1 MIDYIR
7 EYKKYSSSYYVSEGI
22 RTTAGV
28 MIPLLVA
35 SYFGQL
41 QTGIALALGA
51 MSVGL
56 TDNTGPIHHRINGM
70 VAAILLIFMTTLL
83 TGFIMRFPGLL
94 AVFIA
99 FMGFACSFI
108 GVYGVRANYVGG
120 AGLLIMVLSIDER
133 YDSVQVVRNA
143 LLVSG
148 GGLFYLVISLL
159 LYRLRPYKLIQQAL
173 GDELLATAAYL
184 RTRASFYAP
193 DVDYDATYKI
203 LLDQQV
209 QVHNKQHLA
218 REMLFKTRDIV
229 RESTHTS
236 RIMMM
241 IFLDSV
247 DLFERIMTS
256 QQDYRKLHEQADE
269 SRLLPLFG
277 AYIIQLANEAESI
290 GLALQTGSASV
301 SNPGLAAEL
310 KAIEEEFMRVRAA
323 SMNDGNIEGFI
334 SMRHILDSLK
344 DLLSRLETLHRY
356 TSFDKKIGHTINHQ
370 IQYDKFV
377 SPTEFNVKL
386 LTNNLSIDSNIF
398 RHSIRVSV
406 SLLAGYFIAMI
417 LPFGHSYWI
426 LLTIVVILKPAYSL
440 TKTRNI
446 ERLLGTFTG
455 AVIGSIILWLVT
467 DSHILLSVMV
477 IAMVIAYSMIRLKY
491 LVSVIAMTAYIL
503 IAFHF
508 LKPGDFTVVLRDR
521 LIDTF
526 VGSMIAFVAT
536 IAIPPKWEHEQIQS
550 LIRNALMANA
560 RYFSFISKPF
570 LGETLTNLDYKLH
583 RKEAFVQLANL
594 SDAFQRMLNEPK
606 RQQKK
611 IQIVHQMV
619 VSNHMLASHIATL
632 STYRKMAEQPP
643 TQKFRPIIDSSL
655 GHLASAAELL
665 SDPTGKASVKAIHA
679 EENFAIRGDLK
690 ELLDKRLGELAQGS
704 LETRTRKELSWLKS
718 LVDQFEYIN
727 KISNELEKL
736 SGKLVLG

>member
-41 QTGIALALGA
+41 QTGVALALGA
-51 MSVGL
+51 MCVGL

-70 VAAILLIFMTTLL
+70 VAAILLIFFTTLL
-83 TGFIMRFPGLL
+83 TGFIIRFPWML
-94 AVFIA
+94 AIFIA
-99 FMGFACSFI
+99 VMGFACSFV
-108 GVYGVRANYVGG
+108 GVYGVRASNVGG
-120 AGLLIMVLSIDER
+120 AGVLIMVLSIDEQ
-133 YDSVQVVRNA
+133 YDPARVIRNA
-143 LLVSG
+143 LLVSS
-148 GGLFYLVISLL
+148 GGLFYLTISLL

-173 GDELLATAAYL
+173 GDELLATATYL
-184 RTRASFYAP
+184 RTRAAFYQSS
-193 DVDYDATYKI
+193 VDYTGTYQ
-203 LLDQQV
+203 LLLEQQV
-209 QVHNKQHLA
+209 QVHNKQNLA

-229 RESTHTS
+229 RESTHVS

-256 QQDYRKLHEQADE
+256 QQDYRKLHEQADG
-269 SRLLPLFG
+269 SNLLPAFG
-277 AYIIQLANEAESI
+277 AFIKRLAEEAESI
-290 GLALQTGSASV
+290 GLALQEGKV
-301 SNPGLAAEL
+301 SIPNPVLANEL
-310 KAIEEEFMRVRAA
+310 KSLEEQFIKVRAA
-323 SMNDGNIEGFI
+323 TMDDSNIEGFI

-344 DLLSRLETLHRY
+344 DLYQRIETLHRY
-356 TSFDKKIGHTINHQ
+356 TSFDKKLGNDLNPQ

-377 SPTEFNVKL
+377 SPSDFNLKL
-386 LTNNLSIDSNIF
+386 LTNNISIDSNIF

-406 SLLAGYFIAMI
+406 SLLAGFFISRI
-417 LPFGHSYWI
+417 FPFGHGYWI

-446 ERLLGTFTG
+446 ERLVGTFTG
-455 AVIGSIILWLVT
+455 AVIGGMILWVITDNHVLLV
-467 DSHILLSVMV
+467 IMIIGMV
-477 IAMVIAYSMIRLKY
+477 VAYSMIRLKY

-508 LKPGDFTVVLRDR
+508 LKPGDFSEVLRDR

-526 VGSMIAFVAT
+526 VGSVIAFITT
-536 IAIPPKWEHEQIQS
+536 IAIPPKWEHEQIQE
-550 LIRNALMANA
+550 LIRNAIRANA
-560 RYFSFISKPF
+560 KYFSFISKPF
-570 LGETLTNLDYKLH
+570 LGEHLSNLDYKLH

-611 IQIVHQMV
+611 IQIIHQMV

-632 STYRKMAEQPP
+632 SAYRKMAELFSI
-643 TQKFRPIIDSSL
+643 QKFRPIVDASL
-655 GHLASAAELL
+655 GHLESASDIL
-665 SDPTGKASVKAIHA
+665 STEIHHLKSINSD
-679 EENFAIRGDLK
+679 ENFAIREELK
-690 ELLDKRLGELAQGS
+690 QLLQKRLQELAKGN
-704 LETRTRKELSWLKS
+704 LETATRKELSGLKS

-727 KISNELEKL
+727 KISTELEKL
-736 SGKLVLG
+736 SGKLVAA

>member
-7 EYKKYSSSYYVSEGI
+7 EYKKYSSSYYVSEGV

-51 MSVGL
+51 MCVGL

-70 VAAILLIFMTTLL
+70 VAAILLIFVTTLL
-83 TGFIMRFPGLL
+83 TGFIIGYPLLL

-99 FMGFACSFI
+99 FMGFSCSFI

-133 YDSVQVVRNA
+133 YNAEQVIRNA
-143 LLVSG
+143 LLVSSG
-148 GGLFYLVISLL
+148 GIFYLTISLL

-173 GDELLATAAYL
+173 GDELMTTAAYL
-184 RTRASFYAP
+184 RTRASFYEP
-193 DVDYDATYKI
+193 DVDYAKTYQV
-203 LLDQQV
+203 LVEQQV
-209 QVHNKQHLA
+209 QVHNKQNLA

-229 RESTHTS
+229 RESTHVS

-269 SRLLPLFG
+269 SQLLP
-277 AYIIQLANEAESI
+277 YIGDFIKKLANEAESI
-290 GLALQTGSASV
+290 GLALQEGGISSPEPAL
-301 SNPGLAAEL
+301 GDEL
-310 KAIEEEFMRVRAA
+310 KELEEKFIQVRAN
-323 SMNDGNIEGFI
+323 SMDDSNIEGFI
-334 SMRHILDSLK
+334 SMRHILDSLR
-344 DLLSRLETLHRY
+344 DLYRRIETLHRY
-356 TSFDKKIGHTINHQ
+356 TSFDKKIGSELKGK

-377 SPTEFNVKL
+377 SPSDFNLKL

-398 RHSIRVSV
+398 RHSIRVCV
-406 SLLAGYFIAMI
+406 SLLVGFFISRI
-417 LPFGHSYWI
+417 LPIGHGYWV

-446 ERLLGTFTG
+446 ERLLGTLTG
-455 AVIGSIILWLVT
+455 AIIGGGILWIVADT
-467 DSHILLSVMV
+467 RVLLALMIVGM
-477 IAMVIAYSMIRLKY
+477 IIAYSMIRLKY

-508 LKPGDFTVVLRDR
+508 LKPGDFSVVLRDR

-526 VGSMIAFVAT
+526 IGSAIAFITT
-536 IAIPPKWEHEQIQS
+536 IAIPPKWEHEQIQE
-550 LIRNALMANA
+550 LVRNAILANSK
-560 RYFSFISKPF
+560 YFSFISKPF
-570 LGETLTNLDYKLH
+570 LGEPLSNLDYKLH

-594 SDAFQRMLNEPK
+594 SDAFQRMLNEP
-606 RQQKK
+606 RRHQKK
-611 IQIVHQMV
+611 IQVIHQMV

-632 STYRKMAEQPP
+632 SSYRKMAGLF
-643 TQKFRPIIDSSL
+643 TAQKFKPIVDASL
-655 GHLASAAELL
+655 GHLHSGADLL
-665 SDPTGKASVKAIHA
+665 SPDAHFPAYINA
-679 EENFAIRGDLK
+679 EENFAIREELK
-690 ELLDKRLGELAQGS
+690 LLMDKRLQELASGS
-704 LETRTRKELSWLKS
+704 LETSTRKEFSGLKS

-727 KISNELEKL
+727 KISTELEKL
-736 SGKLVLG
+736 SGKLVNG